1 MDKIRGLWQ
10 RYDEAS
16 NRATDC
22 LIDSIEARKIGK
34 TALSNYLETKMYKR
48 LKKQSYHMF
57 IRFSDAVETL

>member
-22 LIDSIEARKIGK
+22 LIDSIEARKIGR
-34 TALSNYLETKMYKR
+34 TALANYLATRMYKR
-48 LKKQSYHMF
+48 LRKQSYQLF
-57 IRFSDAVETL
+57 LKFSQIMEKL